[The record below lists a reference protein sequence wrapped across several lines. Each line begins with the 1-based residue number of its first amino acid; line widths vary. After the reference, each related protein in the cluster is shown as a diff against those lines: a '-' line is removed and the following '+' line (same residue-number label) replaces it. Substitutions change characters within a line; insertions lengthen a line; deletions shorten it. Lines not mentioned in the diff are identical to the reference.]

1 MGGGGGSGDKEDRN
15 VDIKVIDGGVGV
27 GRTGREEIIRNLAI
41 TDENI
46 QR

>member
-1 MGGGGGSGDKEDRN
+1 MGGGGGSGDKEDRD

-41 TDENI
+41 MGGNT